1 MPSTSLF
8 AVFTFT
14 FAISIAAVISP
25 GPVTAAILTE
35 TPKRGWQVGPL
46 IATGHVLLELLV
58 VILISLGFSSGLA
71 QSKFQVAIAIGG
83 GILLLYMG
91 GSYLWSLWRGKI
103 SLTVKQEIKST
114 RRNTNLISLGVL
126 TTISN
131 PFWYAWWATVV
142 PGYLVEAQALGLASV
157 VAFYFGHISADLLC
171 DTLLSSTIAMG
182 RRWISPRVYQGIILI
197 TGVFMFYLGIVFIQ
211 EGLQSIQG

>member
-1 MPSTSLF
+1 
-8 AVFTFT
+8 
-14 FAISIAAVISP
+14 
-25 GPVTAAILTE
+25 
-35 TPKRGWQVGPL
+35 
-46 IATGHVLLELLV
+46 
-58 VILISLGFSSGLA
+58 
-71 QSKFQVAIAIGG
+71 
-83 GILLLYMG
+83 MG

-157 VAFYFGHISADLLC
+157 VAFYFGHISADLLW

-182 RRWISPRVYQGIILI
+182 RRWISPRVYQGLILI

>member
-157 VAFYFGHISADLLC
+157 VAFYFGHISADLLW

-182 RRWISPRVYQGIILI
+182 RRWISPRVYQGLILI